1 MKFTISF
8 LFSIFTFFSFQ
19 AQDNPAYRL
28 YDSKGKEV
36 KYKKMLK
43 QLNTADIVLFGE
55 FHNNPISHWLQLEVT
70 TDLSKERDLILG
82 AEMFETDNQKPLNDY
97 LADKIDVVALD
108 TLARLWG
115 NYKTD
120 YAPLVDFA
128 KTNKLNFIATNIPRR
143 YARIV
148 FREGLEQL
156 EELPEAE
163 QAWIAP
169 LPIAYD
175 GNLPGYQR
183 MLDMMGGSEAHGGD
197 NFPKAQAIKDATM
210 AHFILKNYLPNHLFI
225 HYNGSYHSD
234 DYEGILWYLKRTK
247 PEFNY
252 LTISTVTQKDIT
264 SLAEEN
270 EGKADFIICVPE
282 NMTTTY

>member
-1 MKFTISF
+1 
-8 LFSIFTFFSFQ
+8 
-19 AQDNPAYRL
+19 
-28 YDSKGKEV
+28 
-36 KYKKMLK
+36 MLK
-43 QLNTADIVLFGE
+43 QLKEADVVLFGE

-82 AEMFETDNQKPLNDY
+82 AEMFEADNQEPLNDY
-97 LADKIDVVALD
+97 LAGNIDAAGLD

-115 NYKTD
+115 NYNTD
-120 YAPLVDFA
+120 YAPLVNFA
-128 KTNKLNFIATNIPRR
+128 KANNLAFVATNVPRR

-148 FREGLEQL
+148 FREGLEKL
-156 EELPEAE
+156 EELPTDEK
-163 QAWIAP
+163 AWIAP

-175 GNLPGYQR
+175 GTLPGYQR

-210 AHFILKNYLPNHLFI
+210 AHFILQNYRPNHLFI

-234 DYEGILWYLKRTK
+234 DYEGILWYLKRQQ
-247 PEFNY
+247 PDLNY
-252 LTISTVTQKDIT
+252 LTISTVSQKDV
-264 SLAEEN
+264 SNLAEEN
-270 EGKADFIICVPE
+270 EDKADFIICVPE